1 MAVNQCNI
9 MSWPVSKG
17 VGAVDVKLD
26 MLSTEELLKRN
37 GLQVGG
43 DVQKLVDN
51 ECMRYMG
58 DYMPRRQAGEL
69 AHMMVLSTVI
79 GSGQIDTPGP
89 YAHYLH
95 EGILYV
101 SPTTGSPWAK
111 KNEIKVPTD
120 RELAY
125 ASAPMRGKKWF
136 DRMKADHKDDIL
148 QAAQELIG
156 RGGK

>member
-1 MAVNQCNI
+1 MKVEFNI
-9 MSWPVSKG
+9 
-17 VGAVDVKLD
+17 
-26 MLSTEELLKRN
+26 STAETIKRN
-37 GLQVGG
+37 HGLQPGG
-43 DVQKLVDN
+43 SVQKLVDG

-69 AHMMVLSTVI
+69 EHMMVMATVI
-79 GSGQIDTPGP
+79 GSGQIDIPGP

-101 SPTTGSPWAK
+101 SPTTGSAWAK
-111 KNEIKVPTD
+111 KNEIKIPTD
-120 RELAY
+120 QELTY
-125 ASAPMRGKKWF
+125 AGAPVRGKKFF

-148 QAAQELIG
+148 QAVQALAD

>member
-1 MAVNQCNI
+1 M
-9 MSWPVSKG
+9 
-17 VGAVDVKLD
+17 DVKLD

-43 DVQKLVDN
+43 NVQKLVDN
-51 ECMRYMG
+51 ECMRYMV

-69 AHMMVLSTVI
+69 AHMMVLATVI

-101 SPTTGSPWAK
+101 SPTTGSAWAK
-111 KNEIKVPTD
+111 RDEIKVPAD
-120 RELAY
+120 PQKELTY
-125 ASAPMRGKKWF
+125 AGAPMRGKKWF
-136 DRMKADHKDDIL
+136 DRMKADHKDEIL
-148 QAAQELIG
+148 QSAQSLIDK
-156 RGGK
+156 GGNR

>member
-1 MAVNQCNI
+1 MKVELKMLPSEAVLQNH
-9 MSWPVSKG
+9 
-17 VGAVDVKLD
+17 
-26 MLSTEELLKRN
+26 
-37 GLQVGG
+37 GLQEGG
-43 DVQKLVDN
+43 PVQKLVDN
-51 ECMRYMG
+51 DTMRYMG

-69 AHMMVLSTVI
+69 EYMMVMATVI
-79 GSGQIDTPGP
+79 GFGQIDIPGP

-101 SPTTGSPWAK
+101 SPTTGSAWAK

-125 ASAPMRGKKWF
+125 AGAPMHGKKFF

-148 QAAQELIG
+148 QAAQALID
-156 RGGK
+156 RGGT